1 MTSVRQDAWTQ
12 DEDLLL
18 AETVLHY
25 IREGGTQLQAF
36 EEVGRRLSRTAA
48 ACGFRWN
55 SYVRKQY
62 KEAIEIAKKQRKEKK
77 KETVARGGTEGL
89 ISAADASQKRL
100 TWSDVIAFLQTYEQA
115 AVDYQR
121 IVDENR
127 ALKKDMEQL
136 QQMVTKLQAEK
147 EVLQKKLAT
156 IQEDYNSLIGIMERA
171 RKMVVL
177 EEDEHAKKVKFQLER
192 NGHLEKIEK

>member
-18 AETVLHY
+18 AEVVLRY

-62 KEAIEIAKKQRKEKK
+62 KEAIELAKKQRKEKK
-77 KETVARGGTEGL
+77 KEWEQLDQKEGS
-89 ISAADASQKRL
+89 IPEEKTAKL
-100 TWSDVIAFLQTYEQA
+100 TWQDIIAFLQS
-115 AVDYQR
+115 YQQSSSQYQHV
-121 IVDENR
+121 VDENR
-127 ALKKDMEQL
+127 ALKRDMEQL
-136 QQMVTKLQAEK
+136 QQMITKLQMEK
-147 EVLQKKLAT
+147 EQLQKELKAV
-156 IQEDYNSLIGIMERA
+156 QEDYRTLIGIMERA

-177 EEDEHAKKVKFQLER
+177 EEEEQVKKVKFQMDQ
-192 NGHLEKIEK
+192 NGNIEKMEK

>member
-18 AETVLHY
+18 AEVVLRY

-36 EEVGRRLSRTAA
+36 EDVGRRLSRTAA

-62 KEAIEIAKKQRKEKK
+62 KDAIELAKKQRKEKK
-77 KETVARGGTEGL
+77 KE
-89 ISAADASQKRL
+89 AAASVEQNETAEEIAATKEL
-100 TWSDVIAFLQTYEQA
+100 TFEEVITFLQR
-115 AVDYQR
+115 YQQSLNDCQHA
-121 IVDENR
+121 IDENR

-136 QQMVTKLQAEK
+136 QQTITRLQAEK
-147 EVLQKKLAT
+147 ETLKKELKT
-156 IQEDYNSLIGIMERA
+156 VQEDYKALIGIMERA
-171 RKMVVL
+171 RKMVVF
-177 EEDEHAKKVKFQLER
+177 EEDEHAKKVKFQMER
-192 NGHLEKIEK
+192 NGNIEKIEK